1 METISYWNLHLSW
14 DWSTIWLIQNNL
26 ADFLRPMSCLDRI
39 TFSVMYVQRL
49 FVTWLIAWSTFFAKL
64 KWHEVALVKMV
75 TSQWFCVLK
84 EHLLATDTTKSIP
97 VFFVL
102 SFTLHRDV
110 TSFWTIREASLDTMK
125 DSGRYSRSVTT
136 EASVNNA
143 SMYLC
148 LINNPSQC
156 LSRNFKVDSVILSNN
171 FVT

>member
-1 METISYWNLHLSW
+1 MLISFLERRRMCLGKWKPYLTET
-14 DWSTIWLIQNNL
+14 
-26 ADFLRPMSCLDRI
+26 C
-39 TFSVMYVQRL
+39 TFPGTDRL
-49 FVTWLIAWSTFFAKL
+49 FDSFKTILLISSGQWVAWSTFFAKL

-84 EHLLATDTTKSIP
+84 EHLLATDTTKAIP

-102 SFTLHRDV
+102 SFTLHCDV
-110 TSFWTIREASLDTMK
+110 TSFWTIREASLDTVK
-125 DSGRYSRSVTT
+125 DSGRCSRSVTT